1 MFKIL
6 FGSSLFLLMM
16 SCQKD
21 HQIMEPENSISSGKT
36 TEFDSKNKE
45 RVVTEKIK
53 VYRSKY
59 LAIENVLVNDHKI
72 ILPQQEFAKLYP
84 KYDSIRTTLREC
96 GHPLEWLDEK
106 WMIKTY
112 GEKDENVGTFARFD
126 GEITRLNIRGFDF
139 DSNNHL
145 VIFDSGKAKG
155 NTFLIISDQIVLNEN
170 TTVSDFKKLFPKI
183 EMEETEDKDTVRFRL
198 YVAENLDEAF
208 LFYFKDGKLDYY
220 TLWWLLC

>member
-6 FGSSLFLLMM
+6 FHFSVVLLMM
-16 SCQKD
+16 GCQKD
-21 HQIMEPENSISSGKT
+21 NQVLKPENILSPEKT
-36 TEFDSKNKE
+36 TESASQIE
-45 RVVTEKIK
+45 EIVVTEKIEI
-53 VYRSKY
+53 YQSKF
-59 LAIENVLVNDHKI
+59 LAIENVLVNNHKI
-72 ILPQQEFAKLYP
+72 ILDQQEFRNLYP
-84 KYDSIRTTLREC
+84 KFDSIRTTLREC

-126 GEITRLNIRGFDF
+126 GKITRFSTGGSDF

-155 NTFLIISDQIVLNEN
+155 NTFKIISNQIILDEN
-170 TTVSDFKKLFPKI
+170 TTISEFKKFFPKI
-183 EMEETEDKDTVRFRL
+183 EMEETDEKNKLRFRL
-198 YVAENLDEAF
+198 NTAENFDEAF
-208 LFYFKDGKLDYY
+208 LFYFKDGKLQYY

>member
-1 MFKIL
+1 MLKKL
-6 FGSSLFLLMM
+6 FYFSVFLSMM

-21 HQIMEPENSISSGKT
+21 NPILEPKNTLSSKKT
-36 TEFDSKNKE
+36 TERASKVE
-45 RVVTEKIK
+45 EIVVPEKIK
-53 VYRSKY
+53 VYQSKF
-59 LAIENVLVNDHKI
+59 LAIENVLLNDHKI
-72 ILPQQEFAKLYP
+72 ILAQQEFTNLYP
-84 KYDSIRTTLREC
+84 KFDSVRTTLREC

-126 GEITRLNIRGFDF
+126 GKITRFSSGGLDF

-155 NTFLIISDQIVLNEN
+155 NTFQIISNQIILNEN
-170 TTVSDFKKLFPKI
+170 TTISEFKKLFPKI
-183 EMEETEDKDTVRFRL
+183 EMEETDEKNKVRFRL
-198 YVAENLDEAF
+198 NVAEKLDEAF
-208 LFYFKDGKLDYY
+208 LFYFKDGKLEYY